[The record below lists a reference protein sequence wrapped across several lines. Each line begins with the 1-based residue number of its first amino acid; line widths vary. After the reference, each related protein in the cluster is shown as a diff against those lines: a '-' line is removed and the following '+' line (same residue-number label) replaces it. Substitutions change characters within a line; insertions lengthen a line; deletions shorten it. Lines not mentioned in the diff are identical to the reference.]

1 MLKKLK
7 DKLNKPYAATWEEWD
22 IWNKNS
28 KEKYPF
34 EYFLLET
41 IPDKWNNFTKFF
53 THPIND
59 FRFYVRSRFF
69 DKYHLV
75 NTGLKPGGYY
85 EVDTRLIHSAFN
97 LLVDYIEVECAH
109 MNSLSNKEKKKSKPW
124 WSKGLTRFKSFRDRQ
139 SGLDY
144 LDWEMTLDDPK
155 LNEYERSDRQAQAAR
170 EKLELYIWWTQ
181 KRPARIDS
189 MDLSGWSDYCDTKR
203 VDELFSTPKDELE
216 QDYVDKILDKT
227 SEIENKYEV
236 EDEEMLIRLI
246 KIRKTL
252 WT

>member
-124 WSKGLTRFKSFRDRQ
+124 AKRWRGSVWSASPSSNNSSWSFKH
-139 SGLDY
+139 
-144 LDWEMTLDDPK
+144 
-155 LNEYERSDRQAQAAR
+155 
-170 EKLELYIWWTQ
+170 
-181 KRPARIDS
+181 
-189 MDLSGWSDYCDTKR
+189 SGWPWMRPCPRSISATKKP
-203 VDELFSTPKDELE
+203 TMKCG
-216 QDYVDKILDKT
+216 K
-227 SEIENKYEV
+227 N
-236 EDEEMLIRLI
+236 LIPI
-246 KIRKTL
+246 
-252 WT
+252 